1 MGRRSHT
8 QAGFQLRKDGPYLD
22 RESASSTIDR
32 RAEIEIYGLPNS
44 AHYTP
49 RSYLAAKMS
58 INPKTLHYQRVTSRF
73 FVLSAARKGKNLL
86 HAMQFF
92 SINRGTDP
100 LRLPR
105 VSAVRKTCMGRD
117 HHPRQLLSAP
127 TSEPLVNKNQPGQS
141 EALRLAR

>member
-58 INPKTLHYQRVTSRF
+58 INPKSLHYQRVTSRF
-73 FVLSAARKGKNLL
+73 FVLSAARKGKTYYTRCN
-86 HAMQFF
+86 F
-92 SINRGTDP
+92 SQ
-100 LRLPR
+100 
-105 VSAVRKTCMGRD
+105 S
-117 HHPRQLLSAP
+117 
-127 TSEPLVNKNQPGQS
+127 PGGPIP
-141 EALRLAR
+141 AF